1 MLPFCQSVAVRPTR
15 LIYVENDPALLGILA
30 RLLGRRDD
38 LEVLI
43 ATDSVDEV
51 LAFEEIDRVDVAL
64 LDLALGP
71 HQMNGIDLGL
81 ALRRRN
87 PNIGIVLHS
96 QHPIGQMERQL
107 PENELMGWS
116 TVQKNGEMRIDELAD
131 VLKSTA
137 RGMSLRQSTESGE
150 TSAPLSALSARQRTI
165 MGLAASGL
173 SNREI
178 ARRMDSTDASV
189 RQDLSKIYR
198 VLVPDATEADD
209 LRTRAVL
216 AYLRLR
222 DPETGR
228 S

>member
-1 MLPFCQSVAVRPTR
+1 MRPTR
-15 LIYVENDPALLGILA
+15 VIYVENDPALLGILT
-30 RLLGRRDD
+30 RLLRRRDD
-38 LEVLI
+38 IEVLL
-43 ATDSVDEV
+43 ATASVDEV
-51 LAFEEIDRVDVAL
+51 LDFEAIGRADVAL

-87 PNIGIVLHS
+87 PNMGIVLHS

-107 PENELMGWS
+107 PADELIGWS
-116 TVQKNGEMRIDELAD
+116 TVPKSGEMRVDALVD

-137 RGMSLRQSTESGE
+137 MGISVRETE
-150 TSAPLSALSARQRTI
+150 APDNAPVRAAMTPRQRTI
-165 MGLAASGL
+165 IGLAASGL

-178 ARRMDSTDASV
+178 ARRMDTTDATV

-198 VLVPDATEADD
+198 ILVPGATEADD

-216 AYLRLR
+216 EYLRHQHR
-222 DPETGR
+222 DEGTT
-228 S
+228 

>member
-1 MLPFCQSVAVRPTR
+1 MRPTR
-15 LIYVENDPALLGILA
+15 VIYVENDPALLGILT
-30 RLLGRRDD
+30 RLLRRRDD
-38 LEVLI
+38 VEVLL
-43 ATDSVDEV
+43 ASASVDEV
-51 LAFEEIDRVDVAL
+51 LAFDGIGRADVAL

-87 PNIGIVLHS
+87 PDIGIVLHS

-107 PENELMGWS
+107 PAHELMGWS
-116 TVQKNGEMRIDELAD
+116 TVPKSGEMRIEELVG

-137 RGMSLRQSTESGE
+137 MGMSVREP
-150 TSAPLSALSARQRTI
+150 SAPDSDPVLVSLTPRQRTI
-165 MGLAASGL
+165 IGLAASGL

-178 ARRMDSTDASV
+178 ARRMGSTDATV

-198 VLVPDATEADD
+198 ILVPDATEADD

-216 AYLRLR
+216 EYLRLQHR
-222 DPETGR
+222 EEG
-228 S
+228 SG

>member
-1 MLPFCQSVAVRPTR
+1 MRPTR
-15 LIYVENDPALLGILA
+15 VIYVENDPALLGILT
-30 RLLGRRDD
+30 RLLRRRDD
-38 LEVLI
+38 VEVLL
-43 ATDSVDEV
+43 ASASVDEV
-51 LAFEEIDRVDVAL
+51 LAFDGIGRADVAL

-87 PNIGIVLHS
+87 PDIGIVLHS

-107 PENELMGWS
+107 PADELMGWS
-116 TVQKNGEMRIDELAD
+116 TVPKSGEMRIEELVG

-137 RGMSLRQSTESGE
+137 MGMSVREP
-150 TSAPLSALSARQRTI
+150 SAPDSDPVLVSMTPRQRTI
-165 MGLAASGL
+165 IGLAASGL

-178 ARRMDSTDASV
+178 ARRMGSTDATV

-198 VLVPDATEADD
+198 ILVPDATEADD

-216 AYLRLR
+216 EYLRLQHR
-222 DPETGR
+222 EEG
-228 S
+228 SG